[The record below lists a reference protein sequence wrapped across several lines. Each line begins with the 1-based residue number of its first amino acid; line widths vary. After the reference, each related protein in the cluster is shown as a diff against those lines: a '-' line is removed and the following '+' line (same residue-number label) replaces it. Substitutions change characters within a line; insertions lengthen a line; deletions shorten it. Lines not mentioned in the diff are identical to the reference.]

1 MHTQTL
7 GTNYCRR
14 IQGGR
19 GRFEGSNEGA
29 VLSSSYILIIVL

>member
-7 GTNYCRR
+7 GTNYYSR

-19 GRFEGSNEGA
+19 GRFEGSYEGS
-29 VLSSSYILIIVL
+29 VLSPSYILIIVL